1 MAISL
6 QPSGNRAEFSGNRR
20 KSVHLRVADPNP
32 LLRTLSLACLACLA
46 LFLTSCGERPSQ
58 TGIPAPSETKAVG
71 FEATV
76 SGAYEGKVSG
86 TGVLVL
92 LPEAGFAHQGY
103 FFVADGQGIRA
114 HGLTFVLPRGIAPG
128 KHTLESPAPLNI
140 GTAPSVR
147 VDRDMGDSVS
157 SSQLN
162 TSGFL
167 DLIAF
172 PHSENQLSG
181 SDVTG
186 SFEFETEDLRGRRIS
201 VSGRFSFTVK

>member
-1 MAISL
+1 M
-6 QPSGNRAEFSGNRR
+6 R
-20 KSVHLRVADPNP
+20 KSVHLRGTHPNP
-32 LLRTLSLACLACLA
+32 PFRALSLACLALI
-46 LFLTSCGERPSQ
+46 LTCCREGPSQ
-58 TGIPAPSETKAVG
+58 TESPAPAETKAVG
-71 FEATV
+71 FEAII
-76 SGAYEGKVSG
+76 SGAYDGEVSG
-86 TGVLVL
+86 TGVLML
-92 LPEAGFAHQGY
+92 LPEAGFEHQGY

-128 KHTLESPAPLNI
+128 KHTLESPAPLDI

-147 VDRDMGDSVS
+147 VDRDMGDSVL

-181 SDVTG
+181 SDVAG
-186 SFEFETEDLRGRRIS
+186 SFEFDTEDLRGRRIS